1 MAGEIKGLREL
12 GRKLDELPKK
22 ASGSILKKAVRYAA
36 KPVIVDA
43 KQRIPQGVDAHR
55 TYKGRLV
62 APGFAKR
69 GIRMAVKGSRD
80 GKKAVARIGVRREAF
95 YAINFVELGTSKQPA
110 QPWLR
115 PALESTKDQQV
126 SRLAE
131 KLKMEID
138 KVARK

>member
-12 GRKLDELPKK
+12 GRKLDELSKK
-22 ASGSILKKAVRYAA
+22 ASGQILRKSVRYAA
-36 KPVIVDA
+36 KPAVDA
-43 KQRIPQGVDAHR
+43 AKQSIPQGADAHK

-62 APGFAKR
+62 APGFAR
-69 GIRMAVKGSRD
+69 RSIRAVTKVSRD
-80 GKKAVARIGVRREAF
+80 GRSASVLLGVRREAF